1 MSRKAAVHVLLPAV
15 LLALATTTSAWGQ
28 TGANEY
34 RIGVVDLKAVFDA
47 YTRQEDEYAALETE
61 KNTRQVVI
69 DKLSDKIEK
78 AKTDYDK
85 RKDTMSDEERDA
97 LEEEIRI
104 DFEKYQADF
113 ERLQREIDRKEKKLL
128 EDLFQDIRASVQEV
142 GAQGNYHLIL
152 EGGESGRSGVLY
164 SSTTLNV
171 TGRVIDH
178 LNMKYKK
185 S

>member
-1 MSRKAAVHVLLPAV
+1 MLLPAV

-28 TGANEY
+28 IVANEY

-97 LEEEIRI
+97 LEE
-104 DFEKYQADF
+104 
-113 ERLQREIDRKEKKLL
+113 
-128 EDLFQDIRASVQEV
+128 
-142 GAQGNYHLIL
+142 
-152 EGGESGRSGVLY
+152 
-164 SSTTLNV
+164 
-171 TGRVIDH
+171 
-178 LNMKYKK
+178 
-185 S
+185 